1 MRTAV
6 GALAGLALV
15 APLALGVADVG
26 TAAASG
32 ASSVV
37 AAERPAS
44 TAGHFHAENDNSKDK
59 KSKDDNSKDK
69 KSKGDNSDG
78 ETESST
84 SSQSSTSSSGSSS
97 SSGVA
102 GQNALPVTV
111 IR

>member
-37 AAERPAS
+37 AAERPTS
-44 TAGHFHAENDNSKDK
+44 TAGHFHAEK
-59 KSKDDNSKDK
+59 DNSKDK
-69 KSKGDNSDG
+69 KSKGDNSNG
-78 ETESST
+78 ETESSEGST
-84 SSQSSTSSSGSSS
+84 SSQSSTSSRGNSGSSS

-102 GQNALPVTV
+102 GQNALPVTT

>member
-44 TAGHFHAENDNSKDK
+44 TAGHFHAEK
-59 KSKDDNSKDK
+59 DNSKDK
-69 KSKGDNSDG
+69 KSKGDNSNG
-78 ETESST
+78 ETESSEGST
-84 SSQSSTSSSGSSS
+84 SSQSSTSSRGNSGSSS

-102 GQNALPVTV
+102 GQNALPVTT

>member
-44 TAGHFHAENDNSKDK
+44 TAGHFHAEK
-59 KSKDDNSKDK
+59 DNSKDK
-69 KSKGDNSDG
+69 KSKGDNSNG
-78 ETESST
+78 ETESSSGST
-84 SSQSSTSSSGSSS
+84 SSQSSQSSRSSSGSNS

-102 GQNALPVTV
+102 GQNALPVTA

>member
-37 AAERPAS
+37 AAERPAL
-44 TAGHFHAENDNSKDK
+44 TAGHFHVEKDNNKD
-59 KSKDDNSKDK
+59 NNKDK
-69 KSKGDNSDG
+69 KSKGGNTKG
-78 ETESST
+78 ETESSEG
-84 SSQSSTSSSGSSS
+84 STSSSSSRSSSGSNS
-97 SSGVA
+97 SSGVP
-102 GQNALPVTV
+102 GQSALPVTAV
-111 IR
+111 R

>member
-44 TAGHFHAENDNSKDK
+44 TAGHFHAEKDN
-59 KSKDDNSKDK
+59 NKDK
-69 KSKGDNSDG
+69 KSKGNNANG
-78 ETESST
+78 ETESSEGST
-84 SSQSSTSSSGSSS
+84 SSRSSSGSSS
-97 SSGVA
+97 NSGVA
-102 GQNALPVTV
+102 GQTTLPVAPV
-111 IR
+111 R